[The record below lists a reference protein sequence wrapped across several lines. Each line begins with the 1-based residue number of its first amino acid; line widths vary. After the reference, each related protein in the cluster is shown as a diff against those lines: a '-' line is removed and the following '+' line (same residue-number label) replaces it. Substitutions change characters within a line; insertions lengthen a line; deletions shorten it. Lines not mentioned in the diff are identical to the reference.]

1 MANICVLTTVI
12 RGGVAGGTVSLAFAW
27 GGAEL
32 GTLCVW
38 MLSLTSNGEAFM
50 PSGAR
55 CGGMGGLNTNAEG
68 LLCLEKAQFHRV
80 GSISDHFVR
89 RLLAAFFLNAMS

>member
-1 MANICVLTTVI
+1 MCINY
-12 RGGVAGGTVSLAFAW
+12 GHSWGVAGGTVSLAFAW

-50 PSGAR
+50 PSGAGIAFTDASVEVDADGFAAAL
-55 CGGMGGLNTNAEG
+55 GGNSMCRA
-68 LLCLEKAQFHRV
+68 V
-80 GSISDHFVR
+80 GWGWPRQI
-89 RLLAAFFLNAMS
+89 